1 MPEPMGPIRHLKPAR
16 RRAGFF
22 CVLVGALLASTAN
35 AQVRGTADY
44 LARMDTDRD
53 GRVSLAEYQAWLG
66 YAFERMDR
74 DGDGVL
80 SAAEL
85 PGGRGAPV
93 RLDAHRQALAEAF
106 ARQDRD
112 RSGFLDAKELAAPP
126 R

>member
-1 MPEPMGPIRHLKPAR
+1 MHPVCTPKPAR

-22 CVLVGALLASTAN
+22 CALAGALLACAAT
-35 AQVRGTADY
+35 AQVRGTDDY

-53 GRVSLAEYQAWLG
+53 GRVSLHEYQAWLG

-80 SAAEL
+80 GAAEL

-112 RSGFLDAKELAAPP
+112 RSGFLDARELAAPP